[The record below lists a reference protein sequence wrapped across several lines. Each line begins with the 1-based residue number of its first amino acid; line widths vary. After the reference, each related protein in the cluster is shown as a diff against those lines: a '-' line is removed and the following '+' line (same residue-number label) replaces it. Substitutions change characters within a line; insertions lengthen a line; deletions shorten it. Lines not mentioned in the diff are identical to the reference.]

1 MAFHKDLKLLMMK
14 HISVIDTIMFR
25 FLMSLPANENLE
37 IRLIDVDSEYLYESL
52 YTDIYIRVPDEL
64 KMPKALNLNLKIYVQ
79 QNCKDH
85 YID

>member
-1 MAFHKDLKLLMMK
+1 MK
-14 HISVIDTIMFR
+14 IS
-25 FLMSLPANENLE
+25 E
-37 IRLIDVDSEYLYESL
+37 IRLIDVDTEYLYGTL

>member
-1 MAFHKDLKLLMMK
+1 MLWIQLCFDSCRVYRLMK
-14 HISVIDTIMFR
+14 IS
-25 FLMSLPANENLE
+25 E
-37 IRLIDVDSEYLYESL
+37 IRLIDVDTEYLYGTL